1 MKRDEDALKY
11 APKVIRDQAAK
22 KGIRSYS
29 TSARLYQEVTQQPT
43 GAPEDSSIA
52 TVASMIDLATEQA
65 AENLPG
71 LKFGMPASLP
81 KTENYK
87 SRYDPVVEQFT
98 KLLMEDGKLSR
109 AQKVIFTFLRIDW
122 LVIANTRV

>member
-22 KGIRSYS
+22 KGTRSYS
-29 TSARLYQEVTQQPT
+29 TSARLFQEVTQQPT
-43 GAPEDSSIA
+43 GAEDPSIA
-52 TVASMIDLATEQA
+52 TVASMIDLATERA

-71 LKFGMPASLP
+71 LKFGMPAPLP
-81 KTENYK
+81 KTENHK
-87 SRYDPVVEQFT
+87 RRYDPVVEQFT

-109 AQKVIFTFLRIDW
+109 AQKVAFTF
-122 LVIANTRV
+122 

>member
-22 KGIRSYS
+22 KGTRSYS
-29 TSARLYQEVTQQPT
+29 TSARLYQEVTEQPT
-43 GAPEDSSIA
+43 GAADPSIA

-65 AENLPG
+65 AENIPG
-71 LKFGMPASLP
+71 LKFGMPAPLP

-109 AQKVIFTFLRIDW
+109 AQKVVLHIEELTDYS
-122 LVIANTRV
+122 